1 MRALTEDDFTF
12 PVDARRRAE
21 DILVEKKATYFI
33 QVFGSVQH
41 GFALRGDPNVA
52 VQSEPFGLA
61 YMRVNYVG

>member
-33 QVFGSVQH
+33 HVFSGARH
-41 GFALRGDPNVA
+41 GFATRSNPELKAESKSHSP
-52 VQSEPFGLA
+52 L
-61 YMRVNYVG
+61 